1 MKEKNTIKITE
12 SKLHYMIEEIVKDV
26 IKNKILHESNDLYD
40 MDFADS
46 MEDSDSDQY
55 NKDTYRG
62 VPGTRLMQN
71 GENSEIS
78 YKSHTIKEY
87 DIDDFMWDEYQEDCE
102 SKDIEPDDDD
112 FEEWVEQQGIP
123 YIKGV
128 LDDFINQQYN

>member
-1 MKEKNTIKITE
+1 MKEKNTIKIPE

-78 YKSHTIKEY
+78 YKGHTIKEY

-112 FEEWVEQQGIP
+112 FEEWVDQQGIP
-123 YIKGV
+123 YIKGI